1 MQGDNQ
7 QGYVETAPQRI
18 NAKGSRRR
26 GKIGIR
32 KLFGKRKGKLGF
44 TRSRIQDYVQF
55 IIYC

>member
-26 GKIGIR
+26 GKNFWHKEIVWEKKGETS
-32 KLFGKRKGKLGF
+32 FQGK
-44 TRSRIQDYVQF
+44 V
-55 IIYC
+55 

>member
-32 KLFGKRKGKLGF
+32 KSFGKRKGKPRF
-44 TRSRIQDYVQF
+44 TRKP
-55 IIYC
+55 